1 MPDLKLTDG
10 VLPFVLERPGVRG
23 RLVRMGPLLDSI
35 LTRHD
40 HQEPVAHLLG
50 EMLVLTCVLSS
61 LLKYDGVF
69 SVQTKGDGPVGIC
82 VADMTSEGGVRGY
95 IQVDEA
101 ALSAVLADAPDGWPG
116 ARRLLGDGHIAFTV
130 DQGPDTDRYQGIV
143 ELTGESV
150 AEFLQH
156 YFRQSEQLKTGVVL
170 AAGRHDGGWRGG
182 ALLLQ
187 EMPEAA
193 SQDEALLGTDQEDN
207 WRRSQVLLA
216 TLSETELLDPEIS
229 DEDLLY
235 RLFHE
240 ERVRV
245 FKPRPLTEGCRC
257 SRERIEN
264 ILRSL
269 PRDEVMDMK
278 VDGEVVMTCQFC
290 NVDFRFDETTLEAI
304 YAA

>member
-1 MPDLKLTDG
+1 MSDSPVTDS

-23 RLVRMGPLLDSI
+23 RLVRMGPLIDTI
-35 LTRHD
+35 LTQHD
-40 HQEPVAHLLG
+40 HPEPVAHLLG
-50 EMLVLTCVLSS
+50 EMLVLTCALSS

-69 SVQTKGDGPVGIC
+69 SVQTKGDGPIGIC
-82 VADMTSEGGVRGY
+82 VADMTSDGGVRGY
-95 IQVDEA
+95 IQFDEA
-101 ALSAVLADAPDGWPG
+101 ALAAVLAEVEGGDPG

-143 ELTGESV
+143 ELAGERV

-187 EMPEAA
+187 EMPEG
-193 SQDEALLGTDQEDN
+193 SSLDQDPVANNQEDN

-216 TLSETELLDPEIS
+216 TLGDAELLDPEIS

-245 FKPRPLTEGCRC
+245 FKPRPLYMGCRC
-257 SRERIEN
+257 SRERIMG

-269 PRDEVMDMK
+269 PRDEVMAMK

-290 NVDFRFDETTLEAI
+290 NVDFRFDDSSLADL
-304 YAA
+304 YAE